1 MRLGL
6 KTAPQIRTTTP
17 RRRVKILLTDIGASF
32 ERRCCSVAV
41 NWDVL
46 LNLLVSGKAPAKSNY
61 YFCRSALK
69 VDVPGELIADF
80 ELVFVQEA

>member
-46 LNLLVSGKAPAKSNY
+46 LNLLVSGKALAKLNY
-61 YFCRSALK
+61 YFWRSSVTSA
-69 VDVPGELIADF
+69 VDG
-80 ELVFVQEA
+80 